1 VSEPSD
7 PQFTSYGCRFRDAFM
22 SPLTVGEMTDS
33 AAEKGE
39 VQRWNPKLLQQEGPK
54 VHHDH
59 GPDTDKK
66 ARKTNSDA

>member
-1 VSEPSD
+1 
-7 PQFTSYGCRFRDAFM
+7 M